1 MRASQ
6 TSCNKDATRM
16 MERQAQRE
24 REREREREW
33 WWWGGA
39 GAWGGFQDKCNSQA
53 TQNETLRDQ
62 GLGFKED

>member
-24 REREREREW
+24 RERERENGG
-33 WWWGGA
+33 GGA
-39 GAWGGFQDKCNSQA
+39 GRGHGGVFKTSA
-53 TQNETLRDQ
+53 THKLHKT
-62 GLGFKED
+62 KP